1 MLLNGDLIFYW
12 IYKKYPKAR
21 HILGRGLT
29 NRPQVSRPMFWG
41 SPEAMRGH
49 FVVLNTDATRHIVQ
63 YSADAIFL
71 CIGADGSELAAGKNE
86 YIVLP
91 QTVPTEQVFNY
102 LLEIFDLFAEWEQRL
117 QQAVNVYLS
126 YDAII
131 RSCDQ
136 LLQDPLALTDTQF
149 HYVGYS
155 KRLAHEIG
163 FDEKYGTTVLPPDV
177 VNILTSLP
185 ERRELDQRREVYSNV
200 GVENMRHKNVFYD
213 GEFIGKLSIFNKKN
227 PDENAY
233 YSQILLIVANY
244 VEQLYAKLGTFWHRK
259 SSDSKLKKMLYEL
272 MRGTVV
278 DTKSLNEKAGRRG
291 RREDDLYCLVQLK
304 SHFSANEDKLN
315 SVLST
320 HIEDMWPGCLGLIF
334 EERFYF
340 LVNLSEFQ
348 RKTGKVFKQELAYFL
363 RESLLIAGL
372 SRPFRDLA
380 HLRIAGRQA
389 NIALEFGEEQDPGYW
404 YFNFDDYAFAYL
416 LYRGYQGFRPEQ
428 IIAPEILRLLEYDRE
443 NGSELNRTLE
453 VYLRQSYN
461 AVAAAKEL
469 SVARSTFLNRLDRIE
484 KLTKLD
490 LHCYEKR
497 VYLALSYTLIE
508 QFEKD

>member
-91 QTVPTEQVFNY
+91 QTVPAEQIFNY

-117 QQAVNVYLS
+117 RQAVNVYLS

-131 RSCDQ
+131 RSCDP
-136 LLQDPLALTDTQF
+136 LLQDPLALTDAQF

-177 VNILTSLP
+177 VSILTSLP
-185 ERRELDQRREVYSNV
+185 EHKELDRIREVYSNV

-213 GEFIGKLSIFNKKN
+213 GEFIGKLSIFNKKD

-244 VEQLYAKLGTFWHRK
+244 VEQLYAKLGTFWHRR
-259 SSDSKLKKMLYEL
+259 SSDSRIKQLLCDL
-272 MRGTVV
+272 MRGATL
-278 DTKSLNEKAGRRG
+278 DARKIYEKAGRLGHRDG
-291 RREDDLYCLVQLK
+291 DLYCLVQLK
-304 SHFSANEDKLN
+304 SHFSANESKLN

-334 EERFYF
+334 DDRFYF

-348 RKTGKVFKQELAYFL
+348 RLTGKSFKQELAYFL

-372 SRPFRDLA
+372 SRPFSDLT
-380 HLRIAGRQA
+380 HLRVAGKQA
-389 NIALEFGEEQDPGYW
+389 DIALEFGEEQDPTYW

-416 LYRGYQGFRPEQ
+416 LYRSYQGFQPEQ
-428 IIAPEILRLLEYDRE
+428 IAAPEILKLMQYDRD
-443 NGSELNRTLE
+443 NGSELNRTLK
-453 VYLRQSYN
+453 VYLQQSYN

-469 SVARSTFLNRLDRIE
+469 CVARSTFLNRLERIE

-490 LHCYEKR
+490 LHCFEKR